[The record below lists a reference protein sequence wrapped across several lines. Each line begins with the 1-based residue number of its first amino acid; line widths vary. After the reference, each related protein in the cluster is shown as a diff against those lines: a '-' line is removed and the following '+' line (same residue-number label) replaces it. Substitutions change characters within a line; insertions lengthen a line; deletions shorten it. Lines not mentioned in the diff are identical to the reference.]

1 MKHTSQLAGV
11 LLKSNNKEHIPTF
24 ERLKQAGFNPKRILD
39 IGAHKAKWTQ
49 EASSVFPDAH
59 YILVEPIDFPQ
70 LRNYVNKH
78 KNTEVHYEILSD
90 KTAEVDWYELQN
102 SGDSM
107 LKENTRYF
115 MNVEPQKKQAKTL
128 DSLGLAQVDFMKL
141 DVQGAEIKVLEGGR
155 DLVRGATAILLEL
168 PFCGEYNENTPS
180 FAAHISYMESIN
192 FVPYDICEVH
202 RAHRAITHVDILF
215 VRKDSK
221 LYQKVQSGIESTGTP
236 QQLSKPTALFTVGA
250 LQAGCPNFIPLGD
263 VSECPATETELND
276 LPVCKINK
284 EVELEV
290 DGNSQ
295 MVEEDWEV
303 GDLCRATD
311 DNMDDNLRCGAV
323 VMTSGFFDNHN
334 CPQGA
339 TKSHSVYKV
348 DSLYVGVDGINTPGV
363 FIVIFYFIVFA
374 ALWLGFGLGL
384 RNAGANNLSSSNLNW
399 LLTT

>member
-1 MKHTSQLAGV
+1 MIVQ
-11 LLKSNNKEHIPTF
+11 ERCHI
-24 ERLKQAGFNPKRILD
+24 
-39 IGAHKAKWTQ
+39 
-49 EASSVFPDAH
+49 V
-59 YILVEPIDFPQ
+59 
-70 LRNYVNKH
+70 
-78 KNTEVHYEILSD
+78 
-90 KTAEVDWYELQN
+90 
-102 SGDSM
+102 
-107 LKENTRYF
+107 
-115 MNVEPQKKQAKTL
+115 
-128 DSLGLAQVDFMKL
+128 
-141 DVQGAEIKVLEGGR
+141 
-155 DLVRGATAILLEL
+155 
-168 PFCGEYNENTPS
+168 
-180 FAAHISYMESIN
+180 N

-236 QQLSKPTALFTVGA
+236 QQLSKPTALITVGA

-263 VSECPATETELND
+263 ETECPATETELND

-284 EVELEV
+284 EVEAEV

-295 MVEEDWEV
+295 VVEEDWEV
-303 GDLCRATD
+303 GDLCRAIADAT
-311 DNMDDNLRCGAV
+311 MDPNERCGAEV
-323 VMTSGFFDNHN
+323 ISTFTSDGN
-334 CPQGA
+334 CEINSA
-339 TKSHSVYKV
+339 RHSIYKV